1 MIIEP
6 LTECTRPQ
14 SDQDHGSGNAGGRQ
28 RTYTSGAAAAGG
40 GQFSSVGG
48 EAQGQEVTS
57 AGTIFGGKA
66 GEARAKK
73 TKINLHGT
81 QVHVP

>member
-48 EAQGQEVTS
+48 EAQGQEVTA
-57 AGTIFGGKA
+57 AGPTGQLFGGKA
-66 GEARAKK
+66 GKARAKK
-73 TKINLHGT
+73 TKIN
-81 QVHVP
+81 